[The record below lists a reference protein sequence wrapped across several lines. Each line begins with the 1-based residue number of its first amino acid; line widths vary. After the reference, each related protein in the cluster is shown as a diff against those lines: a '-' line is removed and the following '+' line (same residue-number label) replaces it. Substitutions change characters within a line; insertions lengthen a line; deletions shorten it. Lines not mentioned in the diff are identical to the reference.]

1 MDISGLDVMD
11 MGGPMVKNIRF
22 KSIWAKIDLGKKHFL
37 VLSGNISPAL
47 IRRFLLS
54 GDFSGEFLQQLISI
68 TSWILLRILIYSSK
82 QILILFT
89 QFDLGFCFW
98 LLNNGFL
105 SLLYLGDTIE
115 FLNEDKDGEGEEE
128 EV

>member
-1 MDISGLDVMD
+1 MGISGLDVMD
-11 MGGPMVKNIRF
+11 MDGPIVKNIRF

-68 TSWILLRILIYSSK
+68 TSGILMRILIYSS
-82 QILILFT
+82 
-89 QFDLGFCFW
+89 D
-98 LLNNGFL
+98 N
-105 SLLYLGDTIE
+105 IE